1 MKHIARK
8 VNEVYGVS
16 NQMIAT
22 YIERKEVDYLF
33 LEGLQRRKHI
43 IIYGASK
50 QGKTSLT
57 NKHLSENDYVK
68 VNCSTGTTII
78 DIYKS
83 ILRQLNIEILDTKEE
98 NNNIGGDANIGVKA
112 KLKIPILGNFDTSG
126 SISGKKSAGHRNTYR
141 TVEYN
146 LALAQDI
153 SELLIS
159 LEFSKRIILEN
170 FHYLQEDVQQQLAFD
185 LRIFEDYDILFI
197 ILGIWR
203 ERNRLSQYNGDLVDR
218 VIEIPVEPWKAD
230 DLKKIVNTGLP
241 LLNVSFEN
249 VVDKIMSS
257 CFDSVGVF
265 QEICKE
271 SCYTAGV
278 HETSETLI
286 HIDHNNIDD
295 AIKKKLEDYSSRH
308 IRCLESFIEQV
319 AKSSNEVPLY
329 IPYYFIKVLLNE
341 PFDEINKGLKR
352 KYLHEKIKEIHHRPD
367 DVRASDMGYFL
378 KTLVQNQL
386 KKKIS
391 PPIFDYDLSTRSVKI
406 IDSTFYFF
414 LKNYNRQEILDE
426 LSIPQGISKQSL

>member
-1 MKHIARK
+1 MKHIVRK

>member
-1 MKHIARK
+1 MK

-16 NQMIAT
+16 NQMIET
-22 YIERKEVDYLF
+22 YIEREKVDSLF
-33 LEGLQRRKHI
+33 LDGLQRRKHI
-43 IIYGASK
+43 IVYGASK

-57 NKHLSENDYVK
+57 NKHLKETDYVK
-68 VNCSTGTTII
+68 INCSTGTTII

-83 ILRQLNIEILDTKEE
+83 ILRQLNVEILNSKEE
-98 NNNIGGDANIGVKA
+98 NNTVNGELKVEVKA
-112 KLKIPILGNFDTSG
+112 KLKVPLIGGIETSG
-126 SISGKKSAGHRNTYR
+126 GVGTGGKKEYKNLYK

-146 LALAQDI
+146 LTLAQDI

-159 LEFSKRIILEN
+159 LNFSKRIILEN
-170 FHYLQEDVQQQLAFD
+170 FHYLQEEVQQQLAFD
-185 LRIFEDYDILFI
+185 LRIFEDYNILFI

-218 VIEIPVEPWKAD
+218 VIEIPVEPWEAG
-230 DLKKIVNTGLP
+230 DLRRIVNIGMP
-241 LLNVSFEN
+241 LLNASFEH
-249 VVDKIMSS
+249 VVDDIISS

-271 SCYTAGV
+271 SCYAAGV
-278 HETSETLI
+278 TETSKNLTYI
-286 HIDHNNIDD
+286 TKDNVQT
-295 AIKKKLEDYSSRH
+295 AITKKLGDYSSRH

-319 AKSSNEVPLY
+319 AKSSDEIPLY

-341 PFDEINKGLKR
+341 PFNEINKGLKR
-352 KYLHEKIKEIHHRPD
+352 KYLHEKIKEIHHRAN

-386 KKKIS
+386 KKRIS

-414 LKNYNRQEILDE
+414 LKNCDRKEILDE
-426 LSIPQGISKQSL
+426 LSTPQGITQQEK

>member
-1 MKHIARK
+1 M
-8 VNEVYGVS
+8 
-16 NQMIAT
+16 
-22 YIERKEVDYLF
+22 
-33 LEGLQRRKHI
+33 
-43 IIYGASK
+43 
-50 QGKTSLT
+50 
-57 NKHLSENDYVK
+57 
-68 VNCSTGTTII
+68 
-78 DIYKS
+78 
-83 ILRQLNIEILDTKEE
+83 EILIQVEVLV
-98 NNNIGGDANIGVKA
+98 A
-112 KLKIPILGNFDTSG
+112 
-126 SISGKKSAGHRNTYR
+126 KKSAGHRNTYR

>member
-1 MKHIARK
+1 MKHIVRK

-50 QGKTSLT
+50 QGKTSL
-57 NKHLSENDYVK
+57 
-68 VNCSTGTTII
+68 I

-386 KKKIS
+386 KKIS

>member
-1 MKHIARK
+1 MK

-16 NQMIAT
+16 NQMIET
-22 YIERKEVDYLF
+22 YIEREKVDSLF
-33 LEGLQRRKHI
+33 LDGLQRRKHI
-43 IIYGASK
+43 IVYGASK

-57 NKHLSENDYVK
+57 NKHLKETDYVK
-68 VNCSTGTTII
+68 INCSTGTTII

-83 ILRQLNIEILDTKEE
+83 ILRQLNVEILNSKEE
-98 NNNIGGDANIGVKA
+98 INTVNGELKVEVKA
-112 KLKIPILGNFDTSG
+112 KLKVPLIGGIETSG
-126 SISGKKSAGHRNTYR
+126 GVGTGGKKEYKNLYK

-146 LALAQDI
+146 LTLAQDI

-159 LEFSKRIILEN
+159 LNFSKRIILEN
-170 FHYLQEDVQQQLAFD
+170 FHYLQEEVQQQLAFD
-185 LRIFEDYDILFI
+185 LRIFEDYNILFI

-218 VIEIPVEPWKAD
+218 VIEIPVEPWEAG
-230 DLKKIVNTGLP
+230 DLRRIVNIGMP
-241 LLNVSFEN
+241 LLNASFEH
-249 VVDKIMSS
+249 VVDDIISS

-271 SCYTAGV
+271 SCYAAGV
-278 HETSETLI
+278 TETSKNLTYI
-286 HIDHNNIDD
+286 TKDNVQT
-295 AIKKKLEDYSSRH
+295 AITKKLGDYSSRH

-319 AKSSNEVPLY
+319 AKSSDEIPLY

-341 PFDEINKGLKR
+341 PFNEINKGLKR
-352 KYLHEKIKEIHHRPD
+352 KYLHEKIKEIHHRAN

-386 KKKIS
+386 KKRIS

-414 LKNYNRQEILDE
+414 LKNCDRKEILDE
-426 LSIPQGISKQSL
+426 LSTPQGITQQEK

>member
-1 MKHIARK
+1 MKHIVRK

-386 KKKIS
+386 EKKIS
-391 PPIFDYDLSTRSVKI
+391 PAIFDYDLSTRSVKI

>member
-1 MKHIARK
+1 MKHIVRK

-203 ERNRLSQYNGDLVDR
+203 ERNLLSQYNGDLVDR

>member
-1 MKHIARK
+1 MK

-16 NQMIAT
+16 NQMIET
-22 YIERKEVDYLF
+22 YIEREKVDSLF
-33 LEGLQRRKHI
+33 LDGLQRRKHI
-43 IIYGASK
+43 IVYGASK

-57 NKHLSENDYVK
+57 NKHLKETDYVK
-68 VNCSTGTTII
+68 INCSTGTTII

-83 ILRQLNIEILDTKEE
+83 ILRQLNVEILNSKEE
-98 NNNIGGDANIGVKA
+98 NNTVNGELKVEVKA
-112 KLKIPILGNFDTSG
+112 KLKVPLIGGIETSG
-126 SISGKKSAGHRNTYR
+126 GVGTGGKKEYKNLYK

-146 LALAQDI
+146 LTLAQDI

-159 LEFSKRIILEN
+159 LNFSKRIILEN
-170 FHYLQEDVQQQLAFD
+170 FHYLQEEVQQQLAFD
-185 LRIFEDYDILFI
+185 LRIFEDYNILFI

-218 VIEIPVEPWKAD
+218 VIEIPVEPWEAG
-230 DLKKIVNTGLP
+230 DLRRIVNIGMP
-241 LLNVSFEN
+241 LLNASFEH
-249 VVDKIMSS
+249 VVDDIISS

-271 SCYTAGV
+271 SCYAAGV
-278 HETSETLI
+278 TETSKNLTYI
-286 HIDHNNIDD
+286 TKDNVQT
-295 AIKKKLEDYSSRH
+295 AITKKLGDYSSRH

-319 AKSSNEVPLY
+319 AKSSDEIPLY

-341 PFDEINKGLKR
+341 PFNEINKGLKR
-352 KYLHEKIKEIHHRPD
+352 KYLHEKIKEIHHRAN

-378 KTLVQNQL
+378 KTLVQNQF
-386 KKKIS
+386 KKRIS

-414 LKNYNRQEILDE
+414 LKNCDRKEILDE
-426 LSIPQGISKQSL
+426 LSTPQGITQQEK

>member
-1 MKHIARK
+1 MLKRK

-16 NQMIAT
+16 NQMIET
-22 YIERKEVDYLF
+22 YIERKKVDNMF
-33 LEGLQRRKHI
+33 LDGLQRRKHI

-57 NKHLSENDYVK
+57 NKHLKENSCVK

-83 ILRQLNIEILDTKEE
+83 ILRQLGVEILESKEE
-98 NNNIGGDANIGVKA
+98 NRISNSDSKIGVKA
-112 KLKIPILGNFDTSG
+112 KLKIPMVGGIESSANLGIGGTEESRIHFK
-126 SISGKKSAGHRNTYR
+126 II
-141 TVEYN
+141 EYN

-159 LEFSKRIILEN
+159 MNFSKRIILEN
-170 FHYLQEDVQQQLAFD
+170 FHYLQEEIQQQLAFD
-185 LRIFEDYDILFI
+185 LRVFEDYNILFI

-203 ERNRLSQYNGDLVDR
+203 EKNRLSQYNGDLVDR
-218 VIEIPVEPWKAD
+218 VIEIPVEPWEAS
-230 DLKKIVNTGLP
+230 DLRKIVEVGLP

-249 VVDKIMSS
+249 VVDDIISS

-271 SCYTAGV
+271 SCYAAKIY
-278 HETSETLI
+278 ETSNTLVYI
-286 HIDHNNIDD
+286 TQENVVC
-295 AIKKKLEDYSSRH
+295 AINKKLEDYSSRH

-319 AKSSNEVPLY
+319 AKSSDEVPLY
-329 IPYYFIKVLLNE
+329 IPYYFVKVLLNE
-341 PFDEINKGLKR
+341 PFDEINRGLKR
-352 KYLHEKIKEIHHRPD
+352 KYLHDKIRELHHRAD
-367 DVRASDMGYFL
+367 DVRASDMGYFF

-386 KKKIS
+386 KKRIS

-414 LKNYNRQEILDE
+414 LKNCDRQEILGE
-426 LSIPQGISKQSL
+426 LSIPQGIK

>member
-1 MKHIARK
+1 MK

-16 NQMIAT
+16 NQMIET
-22 YIERKEVDYLF
+22 YIEREKVDSLF
-33 LEGLQRRKHI
+33 LDGLQRRKHI
-43 IIYGASK
+43 IVYGASK

-57 NKHLSENDYVK
+57 NKHLKETDYVK
-68 VNCSTGTTII
+68 INCSTGTTII

-83 ILRQLNIEILDTKEE
+83 ILRQLNVEILNSKEE
-98 NNNIGGDANIGVKA
+98 NNTVNGELKVEVKA
-112 KLKIPILGNFDTSG
+112 KLKVPLIGGIETSG
-126 SISGKKSAGHRNTYR
+126 GVGTGGKKEYKNLYK

-146 LALAQDI
+146 LTLAQDI

-159 LEFSKRIILEN
+159 LNFSKRIILEN
-170 FHYLQEDVQQQLAFD
+170 FHYLQEEVQQQLAFD
-185 LRIFEDYDILFI
+185 LRIFEDYNILFI

-218 VIEIPVEPWKAD
+218 VIEIPVEPWEAG
-230 DLKKIVNTGLP
+230 DLRRIVNIGMP
-241 LLNVSFEN
+241 LLNASFEH
-249 VVDKIMSS
+249 VVDDIISS

-271 SCYTAGV
+271 SCYAAGV
-278 HETSETLI
+278 TETSKNLTYI
-286 HIDHNNIDD
+286 TKDD
-295 AIKKKLEDYSSRH
+295 VQTAITKKLGDYSSRH

-319 AKSSNEVPLY
+319 AKSSDEIPLY

-341 PFDEINKGLKR
+341 PFNEINKGLKR
-352 KYLHEKIKEIHHRPD
+352 KYLHEKIKEIHHRAN

-386 KKKIS
+386 KKRIL

-414 LKNYNRQEILDE
+414 LKNCDRKEILDE
-426 LSIPQGISKQSL
+426 LSTPQGITQQEK